1 MKLILLVLIVEIFF
15 NLFFF
20 ISNGNILDDRLKSH
34 KYAKED
40 FKEIFYLKNKDSIT
54 TFCVKHKEFENV
66 KKIRQYVAGGGQET
80 HYKVSSFKDS
90 IL

>member
-1 MKLILLVLIVEIFF
+1 MKSIILVLIVEIFF

-20 ISNGNILDDRLKSH
+20 ISNGNILDTRLKSH

-40 FKEIFYLKNKDSIT
+40 YKEIFYLKYKDSIKS
-54 TFCVKHKEFENV
+54 FCVKHKEFENV

-80 HYKVSSFKDS
+80 HYKVSSFID
-90 IL
+90 

>member
-1 MKLILLVLIVEIFF
+1 MKSILLVVIVEIFF

-20 ISNGNILDDRLKSH
+20 ITNGNILDTRLKSH

-40 FKEIFYLKNKDSIT
+40 YKEIFYLTNKDSIK

-66 KKIRQYVAGGGQET
+66 QKIRQYVAGGGQET
-80 HYKVSSFKDS
+80 HYKVSSFVD
-90 IL
+90 

>member
-1 MKLILLVLIVEIFF
+1 MKAILTVLIIEIFF

-20 ISNGNILDDRLKSH
+20 ISNGNILDTKLKAH

-40 FKEIFYLKNKDSIT
+40 YKEIFYLKNKESIE

-80 HYKVSSFKDS
+80 HYRITSFID
-90 IL
+90 

>member
-1 MKLILLVLIVEIFF
+1 MKAILTILIIEIFF

-20 ISNGNILDDRLKSH
+20 ITNGNILDTKLKAH

-40 FKEIFYLKNKDSIT
+40 YKGIFYLKNKDSIK

-66 KKIRQYVAGGGQET
+66 KKIRQYVAGVGQET
-80 HYKVSSFKDS
+80 HYRVTSFID
-90 IL
+90 

>member
-1 MKLILLVLIVEIFF
+1 MKAILTVLIIEIFF

-20 ISNGNILDDRLKSH
+20 ITNGNILDAKLKAH

-40 FKEIFYLKNKDSIT
+40 YKEIFYLKNKDSIK

-80 HYKVSSFKDS
+80 HYKVTSFVD
-90 IL
+90 

>member
-1 MKLILLVLIVEIFF
+1 MKSIILVLIVEIFF

-20 ISNGNILDDRLKSH
+20 ISNGNILDTRLKSH

-40 FKEIFYLKNKDSIT
+40 YKEIFYLKYKDSIKS
-54 TFCVKHKEFENV
+54 FCVKHKEFENV

-80 HYKVSSFKDS
+80 HYKVTSFVD
-90 IL
+90 

>member
-1 MKLILLVLIVEIFF
+1 MKAILTILIIEIFF

-20 ISNGNILDDRLKSH
+20 ITNGNILDTKLKAH

-40 FKEIFYLKNKDSIT
+40 YKEIFYLKNKDSIE
-54 TFCVKHKEFENV
+54 TFCIKHKEFENI

-80 HYKVSSFKDS
+80 HYRVTSFID
-90 IL
+90 

>member
-1 MKLILLVLIVEIFF
+1 MKAILTILLIEIFF

-20 ISNGNILDDRLKSH
+20 ISNGNILDTKLKAH

-40 FKEIFYLKNKDSIT
+40 YKEIFYLKNKDSIK

-66 KKIRQYVAGGGQET
+66 KKIRQYVAGGGQEI
-80 HYKVSSFKDS
+80 HYRVTSFID
-90 IL
+90 

>member
-1 MKLILLVLIVEIFF
+1 MKAILTILLIEIFF

-20 ISNGNILDDRLKSH
+20 ISNGNILDTKLKAH

-40 FKEIFYLKNKDSIT
+40 YKEIFYLKNKDSIK

-80 HYKVSSFKDS
+80 HYRVTSF
-90 IL
+90 IE

>member
-1 MKLILLVLIVEIFF
+1 MKAILTILIIEIFF

-20 ISNGNILDDRLKSH
+20 ITNGNILDTKLKAH

-40 FKEIFYLKNKDSIT
+40 YKEIFYLKNKGSIE
-54 TFCVKHKEFENV
+54 TFCIKHKEFENV

-80 HYKVSSFKDS
+80 HYKVTSFID
-90 IL
+90 

>member
-1 MKLILLVLIVEIFF
+1 MKSIILVLIVEIFF

-40 FKEIFYLKNKDSIT
+40 FKEIFYLKNKDSIK

-80 HYKVSSFKDS
+80 HYKVTSFID
-90 IL
+90 

>member
-20 ISNGNILDDRLKSH
+20 ISNGNILDTRLKSH

-40 FKEIFYLKNKDSIT
+40 YKEIFYLKNKDSIKS
-54 TFCVKHKEFENV
+54 FCVKHKEFENV
-66 KKIRQYVAGGGQET
+66 KKIRQYVAGGGQEI
-80 HYKVSSFKDS
+80 HYKVSSFID
-90 IL
+90 

>member
-1 MKLILLVLIVEIFF
+1 MKAILTILIIEIFF

-20 ISNGNILDDRLKSH
+20 ITNGNILDTKLKAH

-40 FKEIFYLKNKDSIT
+40 YKEIFYLKNKDSIE
-54 TFCVKHKEFENV
+54 TFCIKHQEFENV

-80 HYKVSSFKDS
+80 HYRVTSFID
-90 IL
+90 

>member
-1 MKLILLVLIVEIFF
+1 MKAILTVLIIEIFF

-20 ISNGNILDDRLKSH
+20 ITNGNILDTKLKAH

-40 FKEIFYLKNKDSIT
+40 YKEIFYLKNKDSIE
-54 TFCVKHKEFENV
+54 TFCIKHKEFENV

-80 HYKVSSFKDS
+80 QYKVTSFKD
-90 IL
+90 

>member
-1 MKLILLVLIVEIFF
+1 MKALLTILIIEIFF

-20 ISNGNILDDRLKSH
+20 ITNGNILDTKLKAH

-40 FKEIFYLKNKDSIT
+40 YKEIFYLKNKDSIE
-54 TFCVKHKEFENV
+54 TFCIKHKEFENV

-80 HYKVSSFKDS
+80 HYRVTSFID
-90 IL
+90 

>member
-1 MKLILLVLIVEIFF
+1 MKAILTILTIEIFF

-20 ISNGNILDDRLKSH
+20 ITNGNILDTKLKAH

-40 FKEIFYLKNKDSIT
+40 YKEIFYLKNKDSIE
-54 TFCVKHKEFENV
+54 TFCIKHKEFENV

-80 HYKVSSFKDS
+80 HYKVTSFID
-90 IL
+90 

>member
-1 MKLILLVLIVEIFF
+1 MKSILLVLIVEIFF

-20 ISNGNILDDRLKSH
+20 VTNGNILDNRLKSH

-40 FKEIFYLKNKDSIT
+40 YKEIFYLKNKDSIKK
-54 TFCVKHKEFENV
+54 FCVNHKEFENV

-80 HYKVSSFKDS
+80 HYKVTSFVD
-90 IL
+90 

>member
-1 MKLILLVLIVEIFF
+1 MKSIILVLIVEILF

-20 ISNGNILDDRLKSH
+20 ITNGNILDTRFKSH
-34 KYAKED
+34 KYDKED
-40 FKEIFYLKNKDSIT
+40 YKEIFFLKNKASIK

-80 HYKVSSFKDS
+80 HYKVTSFVD
-90 IL
+90 

>member
-1 MKLILLVLIVEIFF
+1 MKSIILVLIVEIFF

-20 ISNGNILDDRLKSH
+20 ISNGNILDTRLKSH

-40 FKEIFYLKNKDSIT
+40 YKEIFYLKNKDSIKS
-54 TFCVKHKEFENV
+54 FCVKHKEFENV

-80 HYKVSSFKDS
+80 YYKVSSFID
-90 IL
+90 

>member
-1 MKLILLVLIVEIFF
+1 MKVILTLLIIEIFF

-20 ISNGNILDDRLKSH
+20 ITNGNILDTKLKAH
-34 KYAKED
+34 KYIKED
-40 FKEIFYLKNKDSIT
+40 YKEIFYLKNKDSIK

-80 HYKVSSFKDS
+80 HYKVTSFTD
-90 IL
+90 

>member
-1 MKLILLVLIVEIFF
+1 MLEILFGISFS
-15 NLFFF
+15 LFGRS
-20 ISNGNILDDRLKSH
+20 IIDTKINHH
-34 KYAKED
+34 KYEKED
-40 FKEIFYLKNKDSIT
+40 FKEIFYLKNKDSIK

-80 HYKVSSFKDS
+80 HYKVISLIDL

>member
-1 MKLILLVLIVEIFF
+1 MKAILTILIIEIFF

-20 ISNGNILDDRLKSH
+20 ITNGNILDTKLKAH

-40 FKEIFYLKNKDSIT
+40 YKEIFYLKNKDSIE
-54 TFCVKHKEFENV
+54 TFCLKHKEFENV

-80 HYKVSSFKDS
+80 HYKVTSFID
-90 IL
+90 

>member
-1 MKLILLVLIVEIFF
+1 MKAILTILIIEIFF

-20 ISNGNILDDRLKSH
+20 ITNGNILDTKLKAH

-40 FKEIFYLKNKDSIT
+40 YKEIFYLKNNDSIE
-54 TFCVKHKEFENV
+54 TFCIKHQEFENV

-80 HYKVSSFKDS
+80 HYKVTSFID
-90 IL
+90 

>member
-1 MKLILLVLIVEIFF
+1 MKAILTILIIEIFF

-20 ISNGNILDDRLKSH
+20 ISNGNILDTKLKAH

-40 FKEIFYLKNKDSIT
+40 YKEIFYLKNKDSIE

-80 HYKVSSFKDS
+80 HYKVISF
-90 IL
+90 IN

>member
-1 MKLILLVLIVEIFF
+1 MKAILTILLIEIFF

-20 ISNGNILDDRLKSH
+20 ISNGNILDTKLKAH

-40 FKEIFYLKNKDSIT
+40 YKEIFYLKNKDSIE
-54 TFCVKHKEFENV
+54 TFCIKHKEFENV

-80 HYKVSSFKDS
+80 HYRVTSF
-90 IL
+90 IE

>member
-1 MKLILLVLIVEIFF
+1 MKAILTILLIEIFF

-20 ISNGNILDDRLKSH
+20 ISNGNILDTKLKAH

-40 FKEIFYLKNKDSIT
+40 YKEIFYLKNKDSIK

-80 HYKVSSFKDS
+80 HYKVTSFID
-90 IL
+90 

>member
-1 MKLILLVLIVEIFF
+1 MKSILFVLIVEIFF

-20 ISNGNILDDRLKSH
+20 VTNGNILDTRLKSH
-34 KYAKED
+34 KYDKED
-40 FKEIFYLKNKDSIT
+40 YKEIFFLKNKASIK

-80 HYKVSSFKDS
+80 HYKVSSFID
-90 IL
+90 

>member
-1 MKLILLVLIVEIFF
+1 MKAILTILLIEIFF

-20 ISNGNILDDRLKSH
+20 ISNGNILDTKLKAH

-40 FKEIFYLKNKDSIT
+40 YKEIFYLKNKDSIK

-80 HYKVSSFKDS
+80 HYKVTSFVD
-90 IL
+90 

>member
-1 MKLILLVLIVEIFF
+1 MKSILLVLIVEIFF

-20 ISNGNILDDRLKSH
+20 ITNGNILDNRLKSH
-34 KYAKED
+34 KYTKED
-40 FKEIFYLKNKDSIT
+40 YKEIFYLKNKYSIK

-80 HYKVSSFKDS
+80 HYKVTSLID
-90 IL
+90 

>member
-1 MKLILLVLIVEIFF
+1 MKVILTVLIIEIFF

-20 ISNGNILDDRLKSH
+20 ITNGNILDTKLKAH

-40 FKEIFYLKNKDSIT
+40 YKEIFYLKNKDSIE
-54 TFCVKHKEFENV
+54 TFCLKHKEFENV

-80 HYKVSSFKDS
+80 HYRVTSFID
-90 IL
+90 

>member
-1 MKLILLVLIVEIFF
+1 MKAILTILIIEIFF

-20 ISNGNILDDRLKSH
+20 ITNGNILDTKLKAH

-40 FKEIFYLKNKDSIT
+40 FKEIFYLKNKDSLK

-80 HYKVSSFKDS
+80 HYKVTSFID
-90 IL
+90 